1 MQNTLASIITL
12 CAFALPAA
20 LFISHL
26 KRFEALSVVHSL
38 VMAFICL
45 AIGLLFAG
53 GMITLTQ
60 IESQT
65 AIAACIM
72 LGSLGAALVRLMRL
86 RRVS

>member
-1 MQNTLASIITL
+1 MENSLASIITL

-20 LFISHL
+20 VFIAHL

-53 GMITLTQ
+53 AMITLTK

-65 AIAACIM
+65 AMAACIM
-72 LGSLGAALVRLMRL
+72 LGSMGATLVRVVQL
-86 RRVS
+86 RRAS